1 MMRIVDGVRLAPY
14 TSLGLGGEAR
24 HFAHCTTEEEVRE
37 ALRWGRSRGLPVHVL
52 GGGSNTLFDDAG
64 YDGLVLHVG
73 LLGVRIEES
82 GGAAAVSAAA
92 GEDWDALVRR
102 CIEADLSGIEC
113 LSGIPGQ
120 VGATPMQNVGAYGQ
134 EVCDTIVEVRA
145 IDRASGEARVFTNEE
160 CGFGYRTSRFK
171 GEDRDRC
178 IITRVTYRLPKS
190 RRPEIRYP
198 ELGRRLEAEGVDL
211 ESLPAGAPVSNAVR
225 EAVLHLRRGK
235 AMLLDSGPDSRSA
248 GSFFLN
254 PVLTAAQLAE
264 VRERWRGRG
273 GSAAEIPVYPAGGG
287 RHKVAAA
294 WLVERA
300 GFAKGTLR
308 GGAAISE
315 RHALALVNRG
325 GGSADVLAL
334 AGEVAAGVRQTF
346 GVSLEPE
353 PVYVPPGGSPRI
365 GPDKE
370 SG

>member
-1 MMRIVDGVRLAPY
+1 MMRIVDGVPLAPY
-14 TSLGLGGEAR
+14 TSLGLGGPAR
-24 HFAHCTTEEEVRE
+24 HFAHCTTEEEVGE

-52 GGGSNTLFDDAG
+52 GGGSNTVFDDAG

-73 LLGVRIEES
+73 LIGVRIEES
-82 GGAAAVSAAA
+82 GCAAAVSAAA
-92 GEDWDALVRR
+92 GEDWDGLVRR
-102 CIEADLSGIEC
+102 CIEADLSGVEC

-178 IITRVTYRLPKS
+178 IITRVTYRLAKS

-198 ELGRRLEAEGVDL
+198 ELRRRLETEGVDL

-254 PVLTAAQLAE
+254 PVVTAAQLAE

-273 GSAAEIPVYPAGGG
+273 GSAAEIPVYPAGDG

-353 PVYVPPGGSPRI
+353 PVYVPPGGSPRLR
-365 GPDKE
+365 PDEE
-370 SG
+370 SC

>member
-1 MMRIVDGVRLAPY
+1 MRIVDGVPLAPY

-24 HFAHCTTEEEVRE
+24 HFAHCTSEEEVRE

-82 GGAAAVSAAA
+82 GGVAAVSAAA

-102 CIEADLSGIEC
+102 CIEVNLSGIEC

-134 EVCDTIVEVRA
+134 EVSDTIVEVRA
-145 IDRASGEARVFTNEE
+145 IERDSGEGRTFANGE

-171 GEDRDRC
+171 AEDRDRC
-178 IITRVTYRLPKS
+178 IITGVTYRLPKS

-198 ELGRRLEAEGVDL
+198 ELQRRLEADGVDL
-211 ESLPAGAPVSNAVR
+211 ESLAAGGPASAAVR
-225 EAVLHLRRGK
+225 DAVLDLRRGK

-254 PVLTAAQLAE
+254 PVLTGDQLAD
-264 VRERWRGRG
+264 VRERWRERG

-287 RHKVAAA
+287 RNKVAAA

-325 GGSADVLAL
+325 GGSADLLAL
-334 AGEVAAGVRQTF
+334 AGEVAAGVRETF

-353 PVYVPPGGSPRI
+353 PVYVPPDGGAGGGSAE
-365 GPDKE
+365 E

>member
-1 MMRIVDGVRLAPY
+1 MMRIVDGVPLAPR
-14 TSLGLGGEAR
+14 TSLGLGGQAR
-24 HFAHCTTEEEVRE
+24 HFAHCTTEDEIRE

-52 GGGSNTLFDDAG
+52 GGGSNTVFDDAG

-73 LLGVRIEES
+73 LLGVRIDES
-82 GGAAAVSAAA
+82 GGAAAVSVAA

-102 CIEADLSGIEC
+102 CIEADLSGVEC

-134 EVCDTIVEVRA
+134 EVCDTIAAVYA
-145 IDRASGEARVFTNEE
+145 IERASGESRTFANEE

-171 GEDRDRC
+171 GEDRDRY

-198 ELGRRLEAEGVDL
+198 ELRRRLKTDGVDL
-211 ESLPAGAPVSNAVR
+211 ESLPAGAPASAAVR
-225 EAVLHLRRGK
+225 ESVLHLRRGK
-235 AMLLDSGPDSRSA
+235 AMLLESGPNSRSA

-254 PVLTAAQLAE
+254 PVLTANQLAE
-264 VRERWRGRG
+264 MRERWRGRG
-273 GSAAEIPVYPAGGG
+273 GSAADIPVYPAGEGG
-287 RHKVAAA
+287 HKVAAA

-300 GFAKGTLR
+300 GFARGTLR

-325 GGSADVLAL
+325 GGSADLLAL
-334 AGEVAAGVRQTF
+334 AGEVAAGVRDTF

-353 PVYVPPGGSPRI
+353 PVYVPPGGSPPI
-365 GPDKE
+365 APDKE
-370 SG
+370 SD